1 MDALRTLIEQY
12 WPYIVFAIS
21 VIGGTVAAV
30 HAAMTK
36 HDVRA
41 AIGWV
46 GISIFSP
53 LFGALFYLI
62 AGINRVRST
71 RKGLMREE
79 VMLQH
84 AYVQQVPVDELVA
97 RCGPQFASLRT
108 LGNRVSRFN
117 IAGGNAVRPL
127 DGGSET
133 YRAML
138 EAIRRSTHSIALQTY
153 IFDNDSVGRE
163 IADALIEARERG
175 VQVRVLIDAV
185 GVRYSMPT
193 IVTRLNRGKVPTA
206 LFNPNPLFFWRMP
219 YANLRC
225 HRKVL
230 VIDGQVGFTGGMNIR
245 RAFVDQGDGIAPAQ
259 DTHFYVAGPVV
270 HQLLSVFAHDWDLT
284 TGESLKGAQWFKS
297 PQAEI
302 QQNQLNQPNLDRQE
316 PSANET
322 LAQEPTL
329 QPAGDV
335 PMRCIPAGPDRYI
348 GSTHKMLLG
357 ALAVAQRRVRIQ
369 SPYFLPD
376 VTLIGALATAARRGV
391 VVDIVIPGTNNL
403 KLVDYAMTAQL
414 DQVIRTGC
422 RVWRA
427 TGPFDH
433 SKIMVVD
440 DAWSYIGSSN
450 LDPRSLRL
458 NFELDSEIY
467 DTEVAQWLG
476 ARVDRLMLS
485 GNRVTLGTL
494 YKLAFFKRLRNK
506 LIWLASPYL

>member
-1 MDALRTLIEQY
+1 MIPAIQAYTPPMDQLRSLIEQY

-46 GISIFSP
+46 GITIFSP

-62 AGINRVRST
+62 AGINRVRPT
-71 RKGLMREE
+71 RRGLVREE

-84 AYVQQVPVDELVA
+84 AYVQQLPIEELVA
-97 RCGPQFASLRT
+97 RCGPQFGSLRT

-117 IAGGNAVRPL
+117 IAGGNLVRPL
-127 DGGSET
+127 DGGAET

-138 EAIRRSTHSIALQTY
+138 TAIRKSQYSIALQTY

-163 IADALIEARERG
+163 IADALIDARERG
-175 VQVRVLIDAV
+175 VEVRVLIDAV
-185 GVRYSMPT
+185 GVRYSMPS
-193 IVTRLNRGKVPTA
+193 IATRLNRGKVPTA

-230 VIDGQVGFTGGMNIR
+230 VIDGHVGFTGGMNIR
-245 RAFVDQGDGIAPAQ
+245 EAFVDQGDGIAPAQ
-259 DTHFYVAGPVV
+259 DTHFYVEGPIVQ
-270 HQLLSVFAHDWDLT
+270 QLLSVFVHDWDLT
-284 TGESLKGAQWFKS
+284 TGESLTGVLWFGT
-297 PQAEI
+297 P
-302 QQNQLNQPNLDRQE
+302 LHE
-316 PSANET
+316 PR
-322 LAQEPTL
+322 
-329 QPAGDV
+329 GDV
-335 PMRCIPAGPDRYI
+335 PMRCVHAGPDRYI
-348 GSTHKMLLG
+348 GSTHKMLMG

-376 VTLIGALATAARRGV
+376 VALIGALATAARRGV
-391 VVDIVIPGTNNL
+391 VVDIIIPGANNL
-403 KLVDYAMTAQL
+403 KLVDCAMTAQL

-427 TGPFDH
+427 QGPFDH

-440 DAWSYIGSSN
+440 DAWSYVGSSN

-458 NFELDSEIY
+458 NFELDTEIY
-467 DTEVAQWLG
+467 DLEVAAWL
-476 ARVDRLMLS
+476 AKRVDQLIAAGS
-485 GNRVTLGTL
+485 GSL
-494 YKLAFFKRLRNK
+494 
-506 LIWLASPYL
+506 